1 MAGRS
6 RQGQGGGGVR
16 RQVRP
21 VNRVQ
26 PDTAIDEIYKKQLA
40 KIAPLEENSSDAQII
55 LKAMGLTCRI
65 ALVVIKYAAIT
76 ARRRYIREENDTRD
90 LLPDIK
96 TIPPLSTWAIAQ
108 IRRSTGIWA
117 SGVRVEEIDPPA
129 ASDQDNA
136 AAQRMEQFSQN
147 MFLQEWDDQI
157 NTSQLPG
164 LDDITVKLS
173 LRFLTIV
180 YSDMVRQM
188 PVIGMVFSSKNFE
201 IRSSFSKINA
211 EKLQRMR
218 EEIKPYALSLKQCL
232 DNGRSRQVTTE
243 LRDSGLGGVE
253 GGAAGNVLEWAR
265 RGAVSEYRQ
274 LPGERLPA
282 YVERMRIVKERRE
295 AERTAA
301 GLYDWDTFTK
311 NTRFTDPIVTVVHNL
326 VRARAGWFQNSE
338 AEVVALR
345 TALAE
350 LQRSVIADWKREFES
365 AVSLQRESGKI
376 IPADEIIL
384 REIAFHQAVADQIQV
399 DDTTD
404 PWRWRT
410 FVARVKNA
418 AQQAGSSILD
428 VAVALN
434 MESVQ
439 GARKIGEE
447 FLGTTS
453 LRSVTVQSPSGKLSF
468 AVRRRASDDELQAD
482 EDAILAEFQTEIRRQ
497 FKEIKEKIEAD
508 NLKYAERLG
517 ALVKAGKGV
526 TDTAQEAALTIVRI
540 LDGPMWTP
548 VRLLLNSLLQNR
560 GIHETAV
567 AMLEKVQSLGK
578 NVSTGATFWS
588 SFLGTRFI
596 EANIPNNPP
605 WFVQFSNPLFVDS
618 EGQQMLVNNTID
630 GRISHDYEDVVVY
643 KKEFS
648 NTAGGGREPIDSYYS
663 KIHGWIEVEPDNRYK
678 LVDKNLNLVW
688 QDLYTGYGA
697 DKFPGMSVYVRR
709 MTRMT
714 DFHVGYAC
722 PPWFTSSE
730 YFSKRKYIKH
740 GTSDSRRLASSSFS
754 VASVGQ
760 PHIDL
765 VKPQLE
771 RFRGLHTAAIGAY
784 TKDKPWKVSADETA
798 KNFLVAWQDKNVVFS
813 VFRIVSGVYKD
824 GKSTT
829 ELFSS
834 SSTHIID
841 LGRVRCSMLM
851 ADTSGALDFYIK
863 VASDTDTPCA
873 IRYIALKTAASLASA
888 VAKFWTQLA
897 ENGSLPNDVLTEY
910 NPDREYSSTGQLK
923 EWAER
928 IEGVTNSE
936 FKNGW
941 LGIENSFA
949 NSIMLVEKAEET
961 MLGGAA
967 KSSVS
972 GSVSTIVAKTA
983 LKVLF
988 DSALLVG
995 LGIPV
1000 DWTSIAI
1007 TSVGLQTTVGYAL
1020 SYVFDMIG
1028 KKISENYVM
1037 DDYTVAALQASFS
1050 RFAAVTAVRA
1060 GQVVVGG
1067 IGTGSA
1073 LTAVL
1078 YDFLF
1083 SATLFIVQR
1092 VVVPKLQGQLR
1103 GGPVRD
1109 GIVEFLFQA
1118 ALGGMGIVAGV
1129 MRWFRSKVGF
1139 GYLSVVFDPIIAAYE
1154 SARNSRE
1161 TIVVCAVFGGLISW
1175 GLVQSGA
1182 APELLTV
1189 VSDVSAGIMPRVF
1202 DALTLNRF
1210 NFQGNQLLTGRGQHG
1225 KIADEILGLS
1235 ALLKEKLAGALTTNG
1250 LAALS
1255 TAWMTAMI
1263 VTFGET
1269 TGIMMTLLSLADS
1282 IMFRIPDLRPSFN
1295 EVKALQTDGF
1305 AEKLAARVT
1314 GIAGPANVVNDLSID
1329 TVAGFTGS
1337 LNKLDQ
1343 IAFGHAIVEN
1353 IRDNIETID
1362 LLRDRIEK
1370 RCGPMYSVVNGH
1382 REVDN
1387 LKVNM
1392 VLRQLLTNT
1401 EATEDT
1407 VFKLFK
1413 DFDTVTDDELQ
1424 KWCGSPIVN
1433 TIDTWSVPG
1442 VDETPA
1448 VPIEYVNYLR
1458 GSGFGVPILSPN
1470 VQGLAQRKDVWE
1482 KIAGLTSKENV
1493 NKFIAKMFEYPDVIK
1508 TSVVEGFWGKR
1519 EELLSDEVIKAKRAK
1534 LIPTVIERSAAS
1546 LAEFFQKKSTEP
1558 SSKYGLYVKTATA
1571 LRDRYIEAMGQKSVF
1586 NYLSK
1591 MAEDTQARFTKS
1603 DLNVFDNK
1611 ITIGEGVQWLLTG
1624 GTAYNVVN
1632 HLGFVGFAAGRA
1644 FSGIVG
1650 VTRWLYRGVTNNAK
1664 TTAHYSAGVT
1674 GEKETL
1680 AEGKQPSKLQ
1690 LPSLQEQLADKAQRQ
1705 RAALLESALSK
1716 LVVVDVSTNTIEGMT
1731 NLFYVATLLE
1741 NPLAM
1746 PDDLEWLLEIFVSPA
1761 DLPLLND
1768 PESQDARELQR
1779 LRAFLEQA
1787 AAVVNSTEIEECYSR
1802 PNFSFCSFLA
1812 NTSQDEVDAV
1822 LQLAEPGVDAK
1833 ILKPLVTPERKMAFL
1848 RLLALARVIADLDNT
1863 GVLVS
1868 PEAQK
1873 KQEQQEQQEEKEEE
1887 EGDVNMRG
1895 E

>member
-6 RQGQGGGGVR
+6 RQGQGGGVR

-76 ARRRYIREENDTRD
+76 AKRRYIREENDTRD
-90 LLPDIK
+90 LLPDVK

-108 IRRSTGIWA
+108 IRRSTGIWG
-117 SGVRVEEIDPPA
+117 SGVRVEELDPPA

-136 AAQRMEQFSQN
+136 AAQRMEQFTQN

-157 NTSQLPG
+157 NTSQMPG
-164 LDDITVKLS
+164 LDENTVKLS

-188 PVIGMVFSSKNFE
+188 PIIGMVFSLKNFE

-265 RGAVSEYRQ
+265 RGAVPEYRR
-274 LPGERLPA
+274 LPGEGLPA
-282 YVERMRIVKERRE
+282 FVERMRIVKERRE

-311 NTRFTDPIVTVVHNL
+311 NSRFTDPIVTVVHNL

-365 AVSLQRESGKI
+365 AVSLQRERGKI

-399 DDTTD
+399 DETTD

-434 MESVQ
+434 MESVH

-468 AVRRRASDDELQAD
+468 SVRRRASDDELQAD

-508 NLKYAERLG
+508 NLEYAERLR
-517 ALVKAGKGV
+517 ALVEAGKGV

-588 SFLGTRFI
+588 SFLGTKFN
-596 EANIPNNPP
+596 EADITNNPP

-618 EGQQMLVNNTID
+618 EGQQMLVDNTSE
-630 GRISHDYEDVVVY
+630 GRVSHDYQDVVVY
-643 KKEFS
+643 KKEFK
-648 NTAGGGREPIDSYYS
+648 NTAGGNEEPIDSYYS
-663 KIHGWIEVEPDNRYK
+663 KIHGWIAVSSDDFYTLDDVK
-678 LVDKNLNLVW
+678 FKLVW

-730 YFSKRKYIKH
+730 YFSKRQYIKH
-740 GTSDSRRLASSSFS
+740 GTANSLRLASRSFS

-760 PHIDL
+760 PHIDFA
-765 VKPQLE
+765 KPQLE
-771 RFRGLHTAAIGAY
+771 RFRGLHNSATGAY
-784 TKDKPWKVSADETA
+784 TKNKPWKVSADTTA
-798 KNFLVAWQDKNVVFS
+798 HSVHQDWQDKNVVFF

-829 ELFSS
+829 ELKDHREEF
-834 SSTHIID
+834 IID
-841 LGRVRCSMLM
+841 LGRVRCSMRM
-851 ADTSGALDFYIK
+851 DDTYGALDFYIK

-888 VAKFWTQLA
+888 VAKFWTELA
-897 ENGSLPNDVLTEY
+897 KNGSLPNNVLTEY
-910 NPDREYSSTGQLK
+910 SPDREYSSTGQLK
-923 EWAER
+923 EWGHGAD
-928 IEGVTNSE
+928 SE

-972 GSVSTIVAKTA
+972 GSVSTIVTKTA

-1103 GGPVRD
+1103 GGPVRE
-1109 GIVEFLFQA
+1109 GIIEFLFQA

-1263 VTFGET
+1263 ITFGET

-1314 GIAGPANVVNDLSID
+1314 GIPGAANVVEDVNID
-1329 TVAGFTGS
+1329 AVSGFNGS
-1337 LNKLDQ
+1337 LRNLNQ
-1343 IAFGHAIVEN
+1343 TAFGNVIVEN
-1353 IRDNIETID
+1353 IKDNIKDIPV
-1362 LLRDRIEK
+1362 LRDRIEK
-1370 RCGPMYSVVNGH
+1370 RCGPMYSVVNGYH
-1382 REVDN
+1382 EIDD
-1387 LKVNM
+1387 LKLNM
-1392 VLRQLLTNT
+1392 VVRQLLTNT
-1401 EATEDT
+1401 EATSDT
-1407 VFKLFK
+1407 AFKLFK
-1413 DFDTVTDDELQ
+1413 AFDKITDEELTT
-1424 KWCGSPIVN
+1424 WCSAPIGNLVDTGSI
-1433 TIDTWSVPG
+1433 PG
-1442 VDETPA
+1442 VDEDSNLPLGYDAYVRA
-1448 VPIEYVNYLR
+1448 V
-1458 GSGFGVPILSPN
+1458 GFGVPILAPN
-1470 VQGLAQRKDVWE
+1470 VQELTERKDVWE
-1482 KIAGLTSKENV
+1482 KIAGLADKEHF
-1493 NKFIAKMFEYPDVIK
+1493 KDFIAKMFTYPGVITTYVAK
-1508 TSVVEGFWGKR
+1508 GLLGNYEKDLPDQVIR
-1519 EELLSDEVIKAKRAK
+1519 EKQAK
-1534 LIPTVIERSAAS
+1534 LIPTIIDVSAES
-1546 LAEFFQKKSTEP
+1546 LATFFRTKSG
-1558 SSKYGLYVKTATA
+1558 KYGLYVKTATA
-1571 LRDRYIEAMGQKSVF
+1571 LRDRYIGAMGQKSVF

-1690 LPSLQEQLADKAQRQ
+1690 LPPLQEQLADKAQRQ
-1705 RAALLESALSK
+1705 RAALLESALNK

-1761 DLPLLND
+1761 DLPVVDD
-1768 PESQDARELQR
+1768 PESHDARELQK

-1802 PNFSFCSFLA
+1802 QNFSFCSFLA

-1848 RLLALARVIADLDNT
+1848 RLLALTRVIADLGEI

-1868 PEAQK
+1868 PDEAQK
-1873 KQEQQEQQEEKEEE
+1873 KQQQEQQEQQEEKEEE

-1895 E
+1895 